1 VERESETSQI
11 EPLLHGMIRR
21 EASDLHLKAGHPPVL
36 RIHGQLMPQ
45 LDWPVPD
52 EAAMRQMLGR
62 LTDDRQREAFAR
74 NLELDFAYELSEEAR
89 FRVNVARQQDGVYL
103 TLRAIKQKV
112 PTLAELGLPQV
123 CARLA
128 MLPRGLVLVTGPTG
142 SGKSTTL
149 AAMIEH
155 VNQNAARRIITVE
168 DPIEYLFQDRRS
180 VITQR
185 EVGSDT
191 RSFASA
197 LKYALR
203 QDPDVIMVGEMRDLE
218 TIAATLTA
226 AETGHLVLATLHTP
240 SAPEAV
246 DRIVD
251 VFPAHQQAQV
261 RTQLAMTLAG
271 VVAQRLAVRTDRA
284 GRVAACE
291 VMTGTPAVRNLI
303 RESKTP
309 QMVSAIQAGQ
319 EHGMQTLDQALRD
332 LYRSQQITLDEAL
345 VHTSDAENLRRL
357 LGG

>member
-1 VERESETSQI
+1 MI
-11 EPLLHGMIRR
+11 ER
-21 EASDLHLKAGHPPVL
+21 EASDLHLNVGHPPVL
-36 RIHGQLMPQ
+36 RIHGQLVPWSDWLS
-45 LDWPVPD
+45 LDERMMKEVLN
-52 EAAMRQMLGR
+52 Q
-62 LTDDRQREAFAR
+62 LTDAVQREAFAR
-74 NLELDFAYELSEEAR
+74 DLELDFAYELSQEAR
-89 FRVNVARQQDGVYL
+89 FRVNVARQRGTTCL
-103 TLRAIKQKV
+103 TLRSLRLEI
-112 PTLAELGLPQV
+112 PTLADLGLPQA

-128 MLPRGLVLVTGPTG
+128 LLPRGLVLVTGPTG
-142 SGKSTTL
+142 CGKSTTL

-155 VNQNAARRIITVE
+155 INRSVSRRIVTIE
-168 DPIEYLFQDRRS
+168 DPIEYVFRSRRS

-185 EVGSDT
+185 EVGTDT
-191 RSFASA
+191 HSFAAA
-197 LKYALR
+197 LKYVLR

-271 VVAQRLAVRTDRA
+271 VLAQRLVLRTDNA

-291 VMTGTPAVRNLI
+291 VMTETPAVRNLI
-303 RESKTP
+303 REAKTP
-309 QMVSAIQAGQ
+309 QMISVMQTGR
-319 EHGMQTLDQALRD
+319 EHGMQTLERALCD
-332 LYRSQQITLDEAL
+332 LYRAGVITLDEAL
-345 VHTSDAENLRRL
+345 VHANNVENFKRL

>member
-1 VERESETSQI
+1 MI
-11 EPLLHGMIRR
+11 EIEQFLRDMVAR

-36 RIHGQLMPQ
+36 RIHGQLVPQ
-45 LDWPVPD
+45 PDWPTPD
-52 EAAMRQMLGR
+52 EPALEKALAR
-62 LTDDRQREAFAR
+62 LADEAQREVFSR
-74 NLELDFAYELSEEAR
+74 DWELDFAYEMGDEAR
-89 FRVNVARQQDGVYL
+89 FRVNAARQRGGLYL
-103 TLRAIKQKV
+103 TLRAIRREV
-112 PTLAELGLPQV
+112 PRLEELGLPGV

-128 MLPRGLVLVTGPTG
+128 MLPRGLVLVTGPAA

-149 AAMIEH
+149 AAMVEH
-155 VNQNAARRIITVE
+155 VNRTLARHIVTIE
-168 DPIEYLFQDRRS
+168 DPIEYVFQDKLG

-191 RSFASA
+191 RSFTAA
-197 LKYALR
+197 LTRVLR
-203 QDPDVIMVGEMRDLE
+203 QDPDMIMVGEMRDLE

-226 AETGHLVLATLHTP
+226 AETGHLVLATLHTS

-251 VFPAHQQAQV
+251 VFPSGQQAQV

-271 VVAQRLAVRTDRA
+271 VIAQRLALRA
-284 GRVAACE
+284 DGTGRVAVCE
-291 VMTGTPAVRNLI
+291 IMVGVPAVRNLI

-309 QMVSAIQAGQ
+309 QMISVMQTGR

-332 LYRSQQITLDEAL
+332 LYRNQQITLDEAL
-345 VHTSDAENLRRL
+345 AHTSDPENLRRL

>member
-1 VERESETSQI
+1 MVEI
-11 EPLLHGMIRR
+11 EQLLRGMIERQ
-21 EASDLHLKAGHPPVL
+21 ASDLHLKADRPPVL

-45 LDWPVPD
+45 TDWPSLD
-52 EAAMRQMLGR
+52 EPALEEILECLADKSQK
-62 LTDDRQREAFAR
+62 EIFAR
-74 NLELDFAYELSEEAR
+74 NLELDFAYQLDEAR
-89 FRVNVARQQDGVYL
+89 FRVNVARQRGQL
-103 TLRAIKQKV
+103 FFTLRALGQRI
-112 PTLAELGLPQV
+112 PSLAELGLPEV

-128 MLPRGLVLVTGPTG
+128 MLPQGLVLVTGPTG

-155 VNQNAARRIITVE
+155 INHTSARRIVTVE
-168 DPIEYLFQDRRS
+168 DPIEYVFKDRRS

-185 EVGSDT
+185 EVGTDT
-191 RSFASA
+191 HSFAAA

-203 QDPDVIMVGEMRDLE
+203 QDPNGIMVGEMRDLE

-251 VFPAHQQAQV
+251 AFPSHQQAQV

-271 VVAQRLAVRTDRA
+271 VIAQRLLLRA
-284 GRVAACE
+284 DGTGRLAGCE
-291 VMTGTPAVRNLI
+291 VMIGTPAVRNLI
-303 RESKTP
+303 REAKTP
-309 QMVSAIQAGQ
+309 QMVSMMQAGR

-332 LYRSQQITLDEAL
+332 LYQAGRITLEEA
-345 VHTSDAENLRRL
+345 VAHANDGESFKRL
-357 LGG
+357 LRS

>member
-1 VERESETSQI
+1 MVEI
-11 EPLLHGMIRR
+11 EQLLRGMIDRQ
-21 EASDLHLKAGHPPVL
+21 ASDLHLKADRPPVL

-45 LDWPVPD
+45 ADWPSLD
-52 EAAMRQMLGR
+52 EPALEEILEFLA
-62 LTDDRQREAFAR
+62 DKSQRETFAR
-74 NLELDFAYELSEEAR
+74 HLELDFAYQLDEAR
-89 FRVNVARQQDGVYL
+89 FRVNVARQQGQLYF
-103 TLRAIKQKV
+103 TLRALGQRI
-112 PTLAELGLPQV
+112 PSLAELGLPEV

-128 MLPRGLVLVTGPTG
+128 MLPQGLVLVTGPTG

-155 VNQNAARRIITVE
+155 INHASARRIVTVE
-168 DPIEYLFQDRRS
+168 DSIEHVFKERRS

-185 EVGSDT
+185 EVGTDT
-191 RSFASA
+191 HSFAAA

-203 QDPDVIMVGEMRDLE
+203 QDPNAIMVGEMRDLE

-251 VFPAHQQAQV
+251 AFPSHQQAQV

-271 VVAQRLAVRTDRA
+271 VIAQRLLLRADGA
-284 GRVAACE
+284 GRLAGCE
-291 VMTGTPAVRNLI
+291 VMIGTPAVRNLI
-303 RESKTP
+303 REAKTP
-309 QMVSAIQAGQ
+309 QMVSMMQAGR

-332 LYRSQQITLDEAL
+332 LYQAGRITLEEA
-345 VHTSDAENLRRL
+345 VAHANDGESFKRL
-357 LGG
+357 LRS

>member
-1 VERESETSQI
+1 MVEIES
-11 EPLLHGMIRR
+11 LLRGMVER
-21 EASDLHLKAGHPPVL
+21 EASDLHLKTGHPPVL
-36 RIHGQLMPQ
+36 RIHGQLVPQ
-45 LDWPVPD
+45 PDWPIPDEPALEEVLDWLTD
-52 EAAMRQMLGR
+52 EA
-62 LTDDRQREAFAR
+62 QREVFTR
-74 NLELDFAYELSEEAR
+74 DLELDFAYELGEEAR
-89 FRVNVARQQDGVYL
+89 FRVNVALQRGGISL
-103 TLRAIKQKV
+103 TLRAIRRRV
-112 PTLAELGLPQV
+112 PSLAELGLPGV

-128 MLPRGLVLVTGPTG
+128 MLPRGLVLVTGPSG
-142 SGKSTTL
+142 CGKSTTL

-155 VNQNAARRIITVE
+155 VNRTTARRIITIE
-168 DPIEYLFQDRRS
+168 DPIEYLFQDRNS

-185 EVGSDT
+185 EVGADT
-191 RSFASA
+191 RSFAVA

-271 VVAQRLAVRTDRA
+271 VIAQRLVLRA
-284 GRVAACE
+284 DGTGRVAACE
-291 VMTGTPAVRNLI
+291 IMVGTPAVRNLI

-309 QMVSAIQAGQ
+309 QMVSVMQTGR
-319 EHGMQTLDQALRD
+319 EHGMQTLDEALRD
-332 LYRSQQITLDEAL
+332 LYRNQQITPDEAL
-345 VHTSDAENLRRL
+345 AHAGDPENLRRL
-357 LGG
+357 LSS